1 MDLKIDLN
9 TIMSGLAI
17 VGTVIGYLIHDRKLR
32 KQEAQLNEIQ
42 LAKETQP
49 DVVAQ
54 LDRGQRCVVVG
65 NYGPVRANDVDV
77 KVSPDIRNMPRDW
90 PFPMNLE
97 ARQEVSF
104 SVQLGINAPS
114 KIDVELTWNMGDSS
128 KDVKS
133 RKYTLPTR
141 S

>member
-9 TIMSGLAI
+9 SILSGLAI
-17 VGTVIGYLIHDRKLR
+17 VGTVVGYLVHDRKLR
-32 KQEAQLNEIQ
+32 RQEAQLNEIQ
-42 LAKETQP
+42 LTKETQP
-49 DVVAQ
+49 DVAAR
-54 LDRGQRCVVVG
+54 LDRGLRSVIIR
-65 NYGPVRANDVDV
+65 NYGAVQANDVDV
-77 KVSPDIRNMPRDW
+77 KVTPDIRNMLSEW

-97 ARQEVSF
+97 ARQEVPF
-104 SVQLGINAPS
+104 SVQLGISAPS
-114 KIDVELTWNMGDSS
+114 KIDVELTWNTGNPS